1 MDILNDLPKCSSYGC
16 KVEVPVELEKEG
28 LCVAHFLMT
37 AESECAAI
45 RREAMPVT
53 GPDPKRRTEIE
64 EYVSTSAAKLV
75 SVGTGSIRLSDE
87 TKKRILT
94 IFLSLMILR
103 ESLDRTTNCFRPRRK
118 LSKAEPAFEAVAAAS

>member
-1 MDILNDLPKCSSYGC
+1 MTVPLWNDSCTDSNHRCHCRTEVEMDILNDLPRCSSYGC

-75 SVGTGSIRLSDE
+75 SVG
-87 TKKRILT
+87 
-94 IFLSLMILR
+94 
-103 ESLDRTTNCFRPRRK
+103 
-118 LSKAEPAFEAVAAAS
+118 